1 MIGRGVGKGKA
12 RFMGDWTGFFAAE
25 LGAAA
30 ALAGLVMVAISIN
43 LTPIL
48 ADPMLPGRAV
58 ETLVL
63 PTGVLVA
70 ASCALVPGQP
80 PMALA
85 WEIGLTGL
93 VMWLLPVVL
102 QIRVRPSHGRGAALS
117 NFLPRVLL
125 AQASSLPI
133 VVSGVLIYLGS
144 DSALYWMVP
153 GIVTSLVATVINAW
167 VLLVEILR

>member
-1 MIGRGVGKGKA
+1 
-12 RFMGDWTGFFAAE
+12 MGDWTGFFAAE

-43 LTPIL
+43 LGRIL
-48 ADPMLPGRAV
+48 ADPVLPGRAV

-70 ASCALVPGQP
+70 ASYALVPAQP
-80 PMALA
+80 
-85 WEIGLTGL
+85 
-93 VMWLLPVVL
+93 PVVL
-102 QIRVRPSHGRGAALS
+102 GVEIALTGIAMWVVPAWLQRRVRRSQSRGAALR

-125 AQASSLPI
+125 VQFSSLPI
-133 VVSGVLIYLGS
+133 VVAGVLICLGS
-144 DSALYWMVP
+144 DNAFYWMVP
-153 GIVTSLVATVINAW
+153 GIVTSLIATVINAW